1 MTLLLNNN
9 NKYNGLQIDNKNFMP
24 YEYNNCYTYAINQ
37 PVNPYTKEK
46 YRDYLHCQPG
56 YLGGKR
62 KEGRNENVYDNFHI
76 LIDLAKKDL
85 NDIGYEMIESTYEEY
100 VDDIDCWKVAFAYS
114 STDYH
119 WYRQNINGTWSHKVG
134 QRQVENFDNSGNI
147 IYDPRACDRGRYEHF
162 LGFYMIRRI
171 AEELLMSA

>member
-1 MTLLLNNN
+1 MSILSNNN
-9 NKYNGLQIDNKNFMP
+9 NRFNGLQVDNEKFIPGEN
-24 YEYNNCYTYAINQ
+24 NNCYTYAINQ

-46 YRDYLHCQPG
+46 YKDYLYCQPG

-62 KEGRNENVYDNFHI
+62 KEGRNEHVHDNFHI

-85 NDIGYEMIESTYEEY
+85 HEIGYEMIESTYEEY

-114 STDYH
+114 KTDYH
-119 WYRQNINGTWSHKVG
+119 WYRQNIDGTWSHKVG
-134 QRQVENFDNSGNI
+134 QNEIRNYDKLGNT
-147 IYDPRACDRGRYEHF
+147 IYNPRECDRGKYINF
-162 LGFYMIRRI
+162 VGYFMIRKI